1 MNAHLRILKC
11 TVAAV
16 FLSVMNSLPLM
27 ADEAALDRLFDKLQA
42 SDVQT
47 AEKIEQ
53 EIWALW
59 SQSGSATADLLL
71 RRGRSAMADGDWK
84 AAIEHLTALTDYA
97 PDFAEGWNARATAYF
112 QAKLYGPSVSDIGRV
127 LELNPRHFGA
137 LQGLA
142 RILEELG
149 YHAKALEA
157 LREVKR
163 LHPMRANV
171 DEAIT
176 RLERHVGETDL

>member
-1 MNAHLRILKC
+1 MNAQIRILKC

-16 FLSVMNSLPLM
+16 LLAVMNSLPAW
-27 ADEAALDRLFDKLQA
+27 ADKAELDRLFADLQVA
-42 SDVQT
+42 DAQSW
-47 AEKIEQ
+47 ERIEQ
-53 EIWALW
+53 EIWAEW
-59 SQSGSATADLLL
+59 SKSGSASADLLL
-71 RRGRSAMADGDWK
+71 RRGRSALATGNWRE
-84 AAIEHLTALTDYA
+84 AVEHLTALTDYA
-97 PDFAEGWNARATAYF
+97 PEFAEGWNARATAYF
-112 QAKLYGPSVSDIGRV
+112 QGKLYGPSVNDIGKV

-149 YHAKALEA
+149 YNAQALEA

-163 LHPMRANV
+163 IHPLRPKV

-176 RLERHVGETDL
+176 RLERLVGETEI